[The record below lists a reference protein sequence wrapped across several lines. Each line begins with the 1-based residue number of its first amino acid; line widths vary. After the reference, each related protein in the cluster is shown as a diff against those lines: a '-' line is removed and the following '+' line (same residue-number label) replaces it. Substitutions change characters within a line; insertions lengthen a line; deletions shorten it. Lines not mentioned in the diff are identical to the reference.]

1 MHRGMIVQKGR
12 STPGESGDLTKIPEV
27 PEECMKTEKNCS
39 ARQKMCYNSPQDP
52 SAEPNLCTEGR
63 KDKKMDQRNLSML
76 CDFYELTMGNG
87 YLEMGFD
94 QKIAYFDVFFRN
106 VPDGGGF
113 AIAAGLEQV
122 VEYIQ
127 QLHFSEDDIE
137 FLKSKNIFSEK
148 FLDYL
153 RNFHFS
159 GDIYAV
165 REGTPIFPGEPIL
178 TVRAPALEAQLVE
191 TYVLL
196 ALNHQTMIATKA
208 SRIVRAAQGR
218 AVLEFGSRRAQGA
231 DAAIIGARAAYIGGC
246 AGTACTLT
254 DKMYGVPAG
263 GTMAHAWV
271 QMFDSEYEAFKAY
284 CEVYP
289 DNATLLVDTYNT
301 LKSGVPN
308 AIRVFKEMLV
318 PKGITNFAIR
328 LDSGDISYLSK
339 KARKMLDDAGL
350 PNCKITA
357 SNALD
362 EHLIRDLVMQGAQID
377 TFGVGERL
385 ITSCSEPVFGG
396 VYKLAAVENDA
407 GEIIPKI
414 KVSENTTKITN
425 PGFKRVYRYYDKDS
439 GKALADEI
447 CLRDETIDFEQPHDI
462 FDPNAT
468 WKVKTLDNYVVRD
481 LLEPIFKNGELVY
494 QLPEL
499 KEIQAYCKAQQDTLW
514 DEVKRFENP
523 HKYYVDL
530 SWKLW
535 TLKRDLLAAAK
546 K

>member
-1 MHRGMIVQKGR
+1 M
-12 STPGESGDLTKIPEV
+12 
-27 PEECMKTEKNCS
+27 N
-39 ARQKMCYNSPQDP
+39 
-52 SAEPNLCTEGR
+52 
-63 KDKKMDQRNLSML
+63 QRNLSML

-87 YLEMGFD
+87 YFKEGFGK
-94 QKIAYFDVFFRN
+94 KIAYFDVFFRN

-127 QLHFSEDDIE
+127 QLHFNDEDIE
-137 FLKSKNIFSEK
+137 FLRGKQIFDED
-148 FLDYL
+148 FLTYL

-165 REGTPIFPGEPIL
+165 PEGTPVFPGEPIL
-178 TVRAPALEAQLVE
+178 TVRAPAIEAQLVE

-208 SRIVRAAQGR
+208 NRIVRAAQGR
-218 AVLEFGSRRAQGA
+218 TVLEFGSRRAQGA

-254 DKMYGVPAG
+254 DQMYGVPAG

-339 KARKMLDDAGL
+339 RARKMLDDAGL

-385 ITSCSEPVFGG
+385 ITSKSEPVFGG

-414 KVSENTTKITN
+414 KVSENTEKITN
-425 PGFKRVYRYYDKDS
+425 PGFKCVYRYYDKDS
-439 GKALADEI
+439 GKALADEL
-447 CLRDETIDFEQPHDI
+447 CLRDEKIDFTKPHDI

-468 WKVKTLDNYVVRD
+468 WKVKTLENYTVRE

-494 QLPEL
+494 KLPEL
-499 KEIQAYCKAQQDTLW
+499 KEIQAYCKAQQETLW

-530 SWKLW
+530 SWNLW

>member
-1 MHRGMIVQKGR
+1 MIVQKGR
-12 STPGESGDLTKIPEV
+12 STPGESGNLTKIPEV

-385 ITSCSEPVFGG
+385 ITSRSEPVFGG

-425 PGFKRVYRYYDKDS
+425 PGFKCVYRYYDKDS